1 MLFCSLNNIIL
12 FYMDSNHLSPL
23 RKGVVGV
30 QFLLW
35 LFGATVLV
43 PYWSGSIL
51 LQLCLLPVSAHFFSS
66 GNKRKVPIF

>member
-1 MLFCSLNNIIL
+1 MLFLQLNNIIL

-35 LFGATVLV
+35 LLELLYLS

-51 LQLCLLPVSAHFFSS
+51 LQLCLLPVSAHFFF
-66 GNKRKVPIF
+66 IW